1 MTNPDSTPS
10 VPDPTSDALPDGA
23 TDATTQQVGVDP
35 TAQHVPEPAS
45 GVRGADQVDAFD
57 PEPGE
62 GTTTGA
68 DGETAAREAL
78 RRELGERGG
87 AAGDESDGGLEQ
99 TAALGSTDDPE
110 GGSIQP
116 HGDLADPGR

>member
-1 MTNPDSTPS
+1 MTNPNEFTDTTDMAGPN
-10 VPDPTSDALPDGA
+10 TG
-23 TDATTQQVGVDP
+23 TDATTTQEGADP

-57 PEPGE
+57 SSPGH

-78 RRELGERGG
+78 RRDLGERGG
-87 AAGDESDGGLEQ
+87 ATGDESDGGLEQ
-99 TAALGSTDDPE
+99 TAALGATDDPQ

-116 HGDLADPGR
+116 DGAH

>member
-1 MTNPDSTPS
+1 MTPD
-10 VPDPTSDALPDGA
+10 DTSGPHTS
-23 TDATTQQVGVDP
+23 TDATGTQEGTAP

-57 PEPGE
+57 ASPGH

-68 DGETAAREAL
+68 DGETAAREQL
-78 RRELGERGG
+78 RRDLGERGG
-87 AAGDESDGGLEQ
+87 EAGDESDGGLEQ
-99 TAALGSTDDPE
+99 TAALGSTDDPQ

-116 HGDLADPGR
+116 DGDH